1 MYDPEG
7 NKVHLVTLYG
17 VAQGDTP
24 EESVKQMLRDM
35 GSGTFAGLVE
45 VRNGST
51 YSEPIYEAILR
62 ARTPE
67 EMN

>member
-1 MYDPEG
+1 MYDSEG

-17 VAQGDTP
+17 VAHGDTP
-24 EESVKQMLRDM
+24 EESVKQMLKDM
-35 GSGTFAGLVE
+35 GSGRFEGFVE

-51 YSEPIYEAILR
+51 YSEPIYEAELR
-62 ARTPE
+62 AMTPQ